1 MTRLASQ
8 PSPAPLFTEYAYCS
22 ASGLLP
28 SDEIVE
34 ILADAAP
41 DPAGASLMFAHASA
55 PATMTSP
62 GETEVGHARDAT
74 MLRDNLVGLIE
85 PMLDSAG
92 ADPLAGHYEK
102 KAVGP
107 QEPK

>member
-1 MTRLASQ
+1 
-8 PSPAPLFTEYAYCS
+8 
-22 ASGLLP
+22 
-28 SDEIVE
+28 
-34 ILADAAP
+34 
-41 DPAGASLMFAHASA
+41 
-55 PATMTSP
+55 MTSP